1 MNNKNTHTK
10 IVRARSALVVLIIAA
25 TSIGCGN
32 SQLVS
37 IKVPDMPPPVTKPIE
52 HVNVALVLSSGGF
65 RGAAHIGAI
74 EVLEE
79 NNIPI
84 DLIIGCSAGSVIGA
98 CYADEPNALA
108 LKNKFMTSRYDHFVE
123 TSWIGMLKAPFYP
136 TGPVRGKALQNF
148 MLSHMQSRDF
158 NDLKIPLIVV
168 TTSLMNNQI
177 EALQTGPIIPA
188 VHASSALPPYFAPV
202 NMYQN
207 SFVDGGVIAPIP
219 VSVAKRYNPKLIIV
233 VDITNKPSITAPRN
247 AFQIT
252 GRAID
257 ISRFE
262 LSKGQANLADIVIR
276 PDIIGY
282 STFDDDYVEDFY
294 LAGRR
299 AALLNLDE
307 IKAAVLKINQQ
318 AP

>member
-1 MNNKNTHTK
+1 MSNIKNG
-10 IVRARSALVVLIIAA
+10 IRISIARSMIILAIVCMNVGCSGNTQLA
-25 TSIGCGN
+25 SIR
-32 SQLVS
+32 
-37 IKVPDMPPPVTKPIE
+37 VPEMPPPVTKPIE
-52 HVNVALVLSSGGF
+52 NVNVALVLSSGGF

-79 NNIPI
+79 NHVPI
-84 DLIIGCSAGSVIGA
+84 DLIVGCSAGSVIGA
-98 CYADEPNALA
+98 CYADNPNALV
-108 LKNKFMTSRYDHFVE
+108 LKNSFMSSRYDHFVE
-123 TSWIGMLKAPFYP
+123 TSWLGMLQAPFYP
-136 TGPVRGKALQNF
+136 TGPVKGKDLQNF
-148 MLSHMQSRDF
+148 MLNHMQARDF

-168 TTSLMNNQI
+168 ATSLVNNQI
-177 EALQTGPIIPA
+177 ETLQTGPIIPA

-207 SFVDGGVIAPIP
+207 SFVDGGVISPIP
-219 VSVAKRYNPKLIIV
+219 VSVAKQYNPKLIIV
-233 VDITNKPSITAPRN
+233 VDITNKPSITSPKN

-262 LSKGQANLADIVIR
+262 LSKSQASLADIVIR

-299 AALLNLDE
+299 AALAHLDE

>member
-1 MNNKNTHTK
+1 MNNINSNTK
-10 IVRARSALVVLIIAA
+10 IAAVRSILIILIIAGC
-25 TSIGCGN
+25 SVGCGS
-32 SQLVS
+32 SQLAS
-37 IKVPDMPPPVTKPIE
+37 IRVPHMPPPVTKPIE

-84 DLIIGCSAGSVIGA
+84 DLIVGCSAGSVIGA

-108 LKNKFMTSRYDHFVE
+108 LKNKFMSTRYDHFVE

-136 TGPVRGKALQNF
+136 TGPVKGKALQNF

-158 NDLKIPLIVV
+158 NDLKIPLVVV
-168 TTSLMNNQI
+168 TTSLINNQV
-177 EALQTGPIIPA
+177 ETLETGPIIPA

-207 SFVDGGVIAPIP
+207 SYVDGGVIAPIP
-219 VSVAKRYNPKLIIV
+219 VSVAKRYSPKLIIV
-233 VDITNKPSITAPRN
+233 VDITNKPSITAPKN

-262 LSKGQANLADIVIR
+262 LSKGQASQADIVIR

-282 STFDDDYVEDFY
+282 TTFDDDYVDDFY

-299 AALLNLDE
+299 AALAHLDE
-307 IKAAVLKINQQ
+307 IKTAVLKIKQQ

>member
-1 MNNKNTHTK
+1 MIICI
-10 IVRARSALVVLIIAA
+10 IVG
-25 TSIGCGN
+25 TSVGCGN
-32 SQLVS
+32 SQLAC
-37 IKVPDMPPPVTKPIE
+37 IRVPDMPPPITKPIE
-52 HVNVALVLSSGGF
+52 KVNVALVLSSGGF

-84 DLIIGCSAGSVIGA
+84 DLIVGCSAGSVIGA

-108 LKNKFMTSRYDHFVE
+108 LKNKFMSTRYGHFVE

-136 TGPVRGKALQNF
+136 TGPVKGKALQNF
-148 MLSHMQSRDF
+148 MLSNMQSRDF
-158 NDLKIPLIVV
+158 DELKIPLVVV
-168 TTSLMNNQI
+168 TTSLVNNQI
-177 EALQTGPIIPA
+177 EILQTGPIIPA

-207 SFVDGGVIAPIP
+207 SYVDGGVIAPIP

-233 VDITNKPSITAPRN
+233 VDITNKPSITSPKN

-262 LSKGQANLADIVIR
+262 LSKGQASLADIVIR

-282 STFDDDYVEDFY
+282 TTFDDDYVDDFY

-299 AALLNLDE
+299 AALTHLDE
-307 IKAAVLKINQQ
+307 IKTAVLKISQQ